1 MYFFDRYEDGDQYMA
16 KAKILKVTD
25 IY

>member
-1 MYFFDRYEDGDQYMA
+1 MYFFDRYEDGDQYMD

>member
-1 MYFFDRYEDGDQYMA
+1 MHFFDRYEDGDQYMA
-16 KAKILKVTD
+16 KTKILKVTD

>member
-16 KAKILKVTD
+16 KAKILKITD
-25 IY
+25 IN